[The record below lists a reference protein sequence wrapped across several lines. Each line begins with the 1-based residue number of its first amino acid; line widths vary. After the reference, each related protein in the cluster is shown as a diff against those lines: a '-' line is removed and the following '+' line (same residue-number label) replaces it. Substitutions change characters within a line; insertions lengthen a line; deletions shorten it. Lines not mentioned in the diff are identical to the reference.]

1 MAGRPVGCGDSAVP
15 VKITIPGTQDAIKA
29 TLEALFSVEEQF
41 YGESGLYN
49 ALYQSDLQVES
60 VSIQD
65 GKTTIH
71 LTGTLMLGGV
81 CDNPRAQAQ
90 IEETAFQFATE
101 NEVTIFLNGTPLQEA
116 LSLK

>member
-1 MAGRPVGCGDSAVP
+1 
-15 VKITIPGTQDAIKA
+15 
-29 TLEALFSVEEQF
+29 
-41 YGESGLYN
+41 
-49 ALYQSDLQVES
+49 LQVES